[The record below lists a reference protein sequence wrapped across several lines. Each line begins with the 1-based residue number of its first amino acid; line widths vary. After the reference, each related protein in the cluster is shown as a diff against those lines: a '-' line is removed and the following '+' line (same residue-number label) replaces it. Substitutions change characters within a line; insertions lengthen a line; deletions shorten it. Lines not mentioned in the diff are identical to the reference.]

1 MRANDL
7 SAQVIEV
14 NDDNQTSAPEILMT
28 PQTKQ
33 NTVQPNVVIKDQAAQ
48 NKITQPSLAKSFE
61 NKTTNNVLPRTG
73 DESSLSIIALG
84 AVIGL
89 VGIGAT
95 LKRYE

>member
-1 MRANDL
+1 
-7 SAQVIEV
+7 
-14 NDDNQTSAPEILMT
+14 MT

-33 NTVQPNVVIKDQAAQ
+33 TTVRPNGVIKGQAAQ
-48 NKITQPSLAKSFE
+48 NNITQPSLAKSFE

-73 DESSLSIIALG
+73 DESSLPIIALG

-89 VGIGAT
+89 AGISAA